1 MYKKKLHFILFFLT
15 LLTFRIILSAQTT
28 NGASSSTKN
37 SRGIDVV
44 NGPEVVFKPDSAG
57 FGKESRWKKSLKA
70 SLNLNQ
76 ASFSGNWKGGGVNS
90 IALGGLVEG
99 KLTRETPR
107 TAFANEIQLLYGI
120 VKNAGQLL
128 KKSNDRIFLESKFS
142 YKLSERWRAF
152 ASVSF
157 LSQFDLGFRFDKD
170 KMENE
175 TRTKISRF
183 MSPGYLTEAL
193 GFEYKPVPYFF
204 LNIGALAVRQTFV
217 LDTTIVQAEPTNY
230 GVPPG
235 EQVRN
240 EVAFQL
246 IAGFDKEILKNVSLS
261 TRLQIF
267 ANYADLRHIDTRWD
281 AALTAKINNFLS
293 TNLTGSFI
301 YDDDMDT
308 RPQYSQALSLG
319 LLYVFDQQ

>member
-1 MYKKKLHFILFFLT
+1 MHKKKTHFILFFLT
-15 LLTFRIILSAQTT
+15 LFISRFTVFAQEP
-28 NGASSSTKN
+28 NGLSSTTKK

-44 NGPEVVFKPDSAG
+44 NGPEVVFVPDSTA
-57 FGKESRWKKSLKA
+57 FKSVPLWKKSLKT
-70 SLNLNQ
+70 SLNINQ

-90 IALGGLVEG
+90 VALSGLVEG
-99 KLTRETPR
+99 KLTRETPV
-107 TAFANEIQLLYGI
+107 TAFSNEVQLLYGI

-142 YKLSERWRAF
+142 YKLSEKWRTFTSA
-152 ASVSF
+152 SF

-170 KMENE
+170 EFGNE

-217 LDTTIVQAEPTNY
+217 LDTTIVQSEPTNY
-230 GVPPG
+230 GVPAG
-235 EQVRN
+235 ERVRN
-240 EVAFQL
+240 EIAFQL
-246 IAGFDKEILKNVSLS
+246 IAGFDKEIFKNVSLS

-281 AALTAKINNFLS
+281 AAITAKINNFLS
-293 TNLTGSFI
+293 TNLTGAFI

-319 LLYVFDQQ
+319 LLYTFDQQ